1 MLRMSGHHCSVVVG
15 RHTASVDSG
24 QDSDTDCRCRPALR
38 RVNWLP
44 GVSAEWNSG
53 SKKRVI
59 KYYVVYAGLGLIVGA
74 VIGIIIGLCVH
85 FLS

>member
-1 MLRMSGHHCSVVVG
+1 MPPTVPDLART
-15 RHTASVDSG
+15 RAASMESMDIEDSN
-24 QDSDTDCRCRPALR
+24 SWPRKRSLATM
-38 RVNWLP
+38 N

-59 KYYVVYAGLGLIVGA
+59 KYYVAYAGVGLIVGA
-74 VIGIIIGLCVH
+74 IIGIIIGLCVH